1 MPLMI
6 WTDDMTTFNVYVKT
20 SDYRLCGIG
29 WSLGRKKMIRSTWGE
44 RDCGIAIKEKG
55 DVWLVRVEFDPLK
68 GQLPQ
73 TYVVGW
79 TKLFVAG
86 IEERE
91 VKLNPP
97 GYKDE
102 TIIKME
108 EKDHMT
114 VDQGMRVDLP
124 ASPDKTGQSDGT
136 LHTERGTE
144 LASRESPIQERLLR
158 PSELEEGTQ
167 SRGSPI
173 QERLLKPSE
182 LEDRTVIKV
191 SPIQKRLMDSPELTD
206 KTDAGAQIQQKNP
219 TNLDIARLAD
229 NQNDQADADL
239 TGQSRADLIVPD
251 GQNRNPDVLL
261 TDVRR
266 DNSMK
271 KHDGD
276 RMNFKTAEI
285 SDVVKTNLN
294 WTDWFHRTVAGIGQA
309 AGGFVSRIG
318 AGLGNWSG
326 RCARVQVVQE
336 LIVFPQGEET
346 SDSKRVK
353 RAFRPDPGVGG
364 AFTQAMGKIK
374 ALRLEMKKNAG
385 RDAELD
391 WLGWLQ
397 QTLGSWKLGAVVV
410 RGVTRQMLVLNAE
423 SKSSQ
428 PEQFPIKDW
437 LAEDDSLDDEKTMD
451 CDSIPTF

>member
-73 TYVVGW
+73 TYFVGW

-102 TIIKME
+102 TVIKME

-158 PSELEEGTQ
+158 PSELEEGTL

-182 LEDRTVIKV
+182 LEDRTAIKV

-229 NQNDQADADL
+229 NPIQNDQADTDL
-239 TGQSRADLIVPD
+239 TGQSRTDLIVPD
-251 GQNRNPDVLL
+251 GQNRNPDV
-261 TDVRR
+261 RR
-266 DNSMK
+266 DNSME

-276 RMNFKTAEI
+276 RMNLKTAEI

-318 AGLGNWSG
+318 AGLG
-326 RCARVQVVQE
+326 
-336 LIVFPQGEET
+336 
-346 SDSKRVK
+346 
-353 RAFRPDPGVGG
+353 VGG

-391 WLGWLQ
+391 WLSWLQ

-423 SKSSQ
+423 SKSSR

-437 LAEDDSLDDEKTMD
+437 LAEDDSVDDEKNMD

>member
-73 TYVVGW
+73 TYFVGW
-79 TKLFVAG
+79 TKHFVAG

-102 TIIKME
+102 TVIKME

-144 LASRESPIQERLLR
+144 LASRESPIQEILLR
-158 PSELEEGTQ
+158 PSELEEGTL

-182 LEDRTVIKV
+182 LEDRTAIKV

-219 TNLDIARLAD
+219 TNLDIAGLAD
-229 NQNDQADADL
+229 NPIQNDQADTDL

-251 GQNRNPDVLL
+251 GQNRNPDVLV

-266 DNSMK
+266 DNSME
-271 KHDGD
+271 KHD
-276 RMNFKTAEI
+276 
-285 SDVVKTNLN
+285 
-294 WTDWFHRTVAGIGQA
+294 
-309 AGGFVSRIG
+309 
-318 AGLGNWSG
+318 GNWSG

-423 SKSSQ
+423 SKSSR

-437 LAEDDSLDDEKTMD
+437 LAEDDSLDDEKNMD